1 MSNVPDIRFKGFT
14 DAWEQREFNELLK
27 KDDGVRRGPFG
38 SALKK
43 EIFVKESEYVV
54 YEQQNAI
61 YDKYD
66 TRYNITKEK
75 YEELNKF
82 KVEPGDFIM
91 SGAGTIGR
99 VSFVPKG
106 IKSGVFNQALIRFRI
121 NNRIMDP
128 LYFLQFLR
136 NERTQK
142 LLTST
147 NPGSAMT
154 NLLPLTELKKW
165 KVTVPIVEEQ
175 KLIGEFLRNYDN
187 TITLLQ
193 RKIDNIKKVKKG
205 LLQKL
210 FPLEQSIN
218 PQVRFSGFNQDWEQR
233 ELGKVVEFFS
243 GLTYSPDN
251 IIDETGTLVLRSS
264 NVSDGAIIN
273 YNNVYVN
280 TECVNSI
287 NVLQGDI
294 IVVVRNGSKSL
305 IGKHAVIKNEMKDT
319 VIGAFMTGI
328 RSNYYQFI
336 NALLDTEKFK
346 QEIDK
351 NLGATIN
358 QITTG
363 NFKKMKFIFP
373 NNEEMKKIGNVFEEL
388 DNTITLLQKELE
400 MNKQVK
406 KGFLQKLF
414 PKE

>member
-14 DAWEQREFNELLK
+14 DA
-27 KDDGVRRGPFG
+27 
-38 SALKK
+38 
-43 EIFVKESEYVV
+43 
-54 YEQQNAI
+54 
-61 YDKYD
+61 
-66 TRYNITKEK
+66 
-75 YEELNKF
+75 
-82 KVEPGDFIM
+82 
-91 SGAGTIGR
+91 
-99 VSFVPKG
+99 
-106 IKSGVFNQALIRFRI
+106 
-121 NNRIMDP
+121 
-128 LYFLQFLR
+128 
-136 NERTQK
+136 
-142 LLTST
+142 
-147 NPGSAMT
+147 
-154 NLLPLTELKKW
+154 
-165 KVTVPIVEEQ
+165 
-175 KLIGEFLRNYDN
+175 
-187 TITLLQ
+187 
-193 RKIDNIKKVKKG
+193 
-205 LLQKL
+205 
-210 FPLEQSIN
+210 
-218 PQVRFSGFNQDWEQR
+218 WEQR

-251 IIDETGTLVLRSS
+251 IIDEPGTLVLRSS

-273 YNNVYVN
+273 DNNVYVN

-414 PKE
+414 QKE